1 MTTPTTTRNPVPS
14 NSEEEAVYKKN
25 HLNPPRIR
33 DDTRSFLGPTLLG
46 GNKEEDDKLLEEYRK
61 NADRGTH
68 YSSTPIENE
77 QQHFK
82 DQQRE
87 YDGIIAGGGYSY
99 SSSDDLIPGVIVGE
113 KKRISKT
120 KTPRARAKTFQDLS
134 ETPSFSEL
142 AQVSAELKAA
152 KDKKMIVK
160 ERQQQHPSQTVP
172 PSPPSGQS
180 PQLQDQQPCNSNKK
194 KTRKQLEE
202 EEEEE
207 AEINRILSI

>member
-1 MTTPTTTRNPVPS
+1 
-14 NSEEEAVYKKN
+14 
-25 HLNPPRIR
+25 
-33 DDTRSFLGPTLLG
+33 LG

-113 KKRISKT
+113 KKRI
-120 KTPRARAKTFQDLS
+120 
-134 ETPSFSEL
+134 SEL